1 MAEKFDF
8 EAALKAV
15 QSGQS
20 ITGKDGVLGP
30 LVKQLTEAALEAE
43 LDSHHHNEIGD
54 GKESGETPPANKRI
68 KIICNVC
75 CKHYWYN
82 LSNAL
87 VAQLDRAIAS

>member
-30 LVKQLTEAALEAE
+30 LVKQLTEAAL
-43 LDSHHHNEIGD
+43 DSIRTWPKMSPRTARTVNPG
-54 GKESGETPPANKRI
+54 R
-68 KIICNVC
+68 
-75 CKHYWYN
+75 
-82 LSNAL
+82 
-87 VAQLDRAIAS
+87 R

>member
-30 LVKQLTEAALEAE
+30 LLHQRAGATTEGDL
-43 LDSHHHNEIGD
+43 NESD
-54 GKESGETPPANKRI
+54 CMH
-68 KIICNVC
+68 KIRTTRR
-75 CKHYWYN
+75 
-82 LSNAL
+82 S
-87 VAQLDRAIAS
+87 